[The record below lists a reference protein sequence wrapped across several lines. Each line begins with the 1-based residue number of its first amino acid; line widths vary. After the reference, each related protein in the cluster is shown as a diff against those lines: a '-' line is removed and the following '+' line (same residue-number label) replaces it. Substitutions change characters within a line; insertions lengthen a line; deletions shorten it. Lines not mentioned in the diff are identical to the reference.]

1 MLISTKGRYALRV
14 MLELAQGE
22 PGECMPLPVIAQR
35 QGISEKYLE
44 SIIAV
49 LARAGLVE
57 GQRGKG
63 GGYRLSRELKDYSV
77 GEIVRLTE
85 GSLAPVS
92 CLEGENTCPRADKC
106 LSLPVWEKLDALIND
121 YLDSVSLADLL
132 AERAQHIIDR
142 FVAAMPHDTQEFLE
156 KLPERPV
163 EELYLITPEYL
174 VPYLTYVKEHR
185 RVFRTTV
192 EQASALR
199 MNDAY
204 EALSRHV
211 FLPIL
216 NRFGVSA
223 ADREYLMAFYISGLM
238 AIINRWLQAD
248 CQDSIEHIIS
258 VMQACITR
266 GAGQAK
272 RASQ

>member
-85 GSLAPVS
+85 GSLAPV
-92 CLEGENTCPRADKC
+92 
-106 LSLPVWEKLDALIND
+106 D
-121 YLDSVSLADLL
+121 YLDELSGEASPGESCYEIFVWKGLHDLVKGYLGGISLQDVVDRSSQL
-132 AERAQHIIDR
+132 AIDS
-142 FVAAMPHDTQEFLE
+142 
-156 KLPERPV
+156 
-163 EELYLITPEYL
+163 Y
-174 VPYLTYVKEHR
+174 
-185 RVFRTTV
+185 TT
-192 EQASALR
+192 
-199 MNDAY
+199 
-204 EALSRHV
+204 
-211 FLPIL
+211 
-216 NRFGVSA
+216 
-223 ADREYLMAFYISGLM
+223 
-238 AIINRWLQAD
+238 
-248 CQDSIEHIIS
+248 
-258 VMQACITR
+258 
-266 GAGQAK
+266 
-272 RASQ
+272 

>member
-106 LSLPVWEKLDALIND
+106 LSLPVWEKLDTLIND

-132 AERAQHIIDR
+132 AEDVALTPEQREQVEAILRGTEQTRTYLLKIRAQ
-142 FVAAMPHDTQEFLE
+142 VQTPL
-156 KLPERPV
+156 KYKRP
-163 EELYLITPEYL
+163 
-174 VPYLTYVKEHR
+174 
-185 RVFRTTV
+185 
-192 EQASALR
+192 
-199 MNDAY
+199 
-204 EALSRHV
+204 
-211 FLPIL
+211 
-216 NRFGVSA
+216 
-223 ADREYLMAFYISGLM
+223 
-238 AIINRWLQAD
+238 
-248 CQDSIEHIIS
+248 
-258 VMQACITR
+258 
-266 GAGQAK
+266 
-272 RASQ
+272 